1 MKEIKII
8 DTTLRDGHQSLWA
21 TRMTTPMML
30 PVLDKINDTGYE
42 SVELMAMA
50 HFDSCVRYLREDP
63 WERIRIV
70 NEKITNAPTIAWM
83 RSKNLIGFDMFPDD
97 LVNLMVDKFVENGIG
112 KVAVFDGLLD
122 INNMVGSLNH
132 AKKLGAKT
140 VGALVFSESPIHTDK
155 LYVQKTKELIE
166 KTNVDSVMLKDAG
179 GVLTPER
186 VKTLVPAMKKI
197 LRDIP
202 LEIHSHCLT
211 GLAPLVY
218 LEAVKAGVEVIHTAV
233 SPLSNA
239 SSQPT
244 TQTMVK
250 NLRDMGYQVNVNDQ
264 LIEEVSSHFTEVAEI
279 EGFPIGRANE
289 YDASHYKHQIPG
301 GMLSNMVSQ
310 LEAAGI
316 GNRYEEVLEE
326 ISRIREDLA
335 WPIMVTPFSQ
345 LVGTQAV
352 FNVIN
357 GERYKVV
364 TDELKKYVLGHY
376 GELIAPIDDNIID
389 KIVESGSKYIPLK
402 KKEEGIV
409 PDLRR
414 RFPNMSDEEIILR
427 YLIKGN
433 HVDEMKK
440 AGSLGMDNYSIGSNP
455 TLTLLKKLME
465 RKDIGYINI
474 SNGKTKIM
482 LGANK

>member
-1 MKEIKII
+1 MKEVKII

-21 TRMTTPMML
+21 TRMTTPMMM
-30 PVLDKINDTGYE
+30 PVLEKINDVGYD

-50 HFDSCVRYLREDP
+50 HFDACVRYLGEDP

-70 NEKITNAPTIAWM
+70 NEKITSVPTIAWM
-83 RSKNLIGFDMFPDD
+83 RSKNLIGFDMFSDD
-97 LVNLMVDKFVENGIG
+97 LVELMVEKMVDNGIG
-112 KVAVFDGLLD
+112 KIAVFDGLLD
-122 INNMVGSLNH
+122 INNMEGSLKH

-140 VGALVFSESPIHTDK
+140 VGALVFSESPIHTDE
-155 LYVQKTKELIE
+155 LYKQKTKELIE
-166 KTNVDSVMLKDAG
+166 RADVDAVMLKDAG

-186 VKTLVPAMKKI
+186 VKTLVPAMKEI
-197 LRDIP
+197 LGDIP
-202 LEIHSHCLT
+202 LELHSHCLT

-218 LEAVKAGVEVIHTAV
+218 LEGVKAGVDIIHTAV

-244 TQTMVK
+244 TQTLVK
-250 NLRDMGYQVNVNDQ
+250 NLKDLGYQVKVNEQ
-264 LIEEVSSHFTEVAEI
+264 LIDDISNHFTEVAER
-279 EGFPIGRANE
+279 EGFPLGQANE
-289 YDASHYKHQIPG
+289 YDAFHYKHQIPG

-316 GNRYEEVLEE
+316 KDKYDAVLEE
-326 ISRIREDLA
+326 ISRIREELA

-352 FNVIN
+352 FNVMN

-364 TDELKKYVLGHY
+364 PDEVKKYVLGHY
-376 GELIAPIDDNIID
+376 GKLIAPIDGNIID
-389 KIVESGSKYIPLK
+389 KIVESGSKNIPLE
-402 KKEEGIV
+402 KKEEEFV
-409 PDLRR
+409 PELRK
-414 RFPNMSDEEIILR
+414 RFPNMTDEERILR

-440 AGSLGMDNYSIGSNP
+440 AGPINTDYDLTKNS
-455 TLTLLKKLME
+455 TLTLLKKLTE
-465 RKDIGYINI
+465 SKDIGFVKI
-474 SNGKTKIM
+474 SNGRTKIK
-482 LGANK
+482 LGAMQ